1 MILKEIEMD
10 LPYVR
15 DNNQENLSADAIKL
29 DYELNWKEKRRQF
42 QLMTRCMTSM
52 VERIIP
58 RITTKDC
65 WKILIEC
72 VEMPLRN
79 EGVNLLGVYNVQ
91 VLFDINKFLRMNSL
105 KKKQYVVNK
114 ISEAISKLSQYNS
127 FDVGEIQKACN
138 EIADSNYVNEWF
150 WNKPVRMK
158 HLSVQIKV
166 LHEVESA
173 SIYMVFK
180 DYIKNIYEEK
190 LLVTDI
196 PDERVYSKYL
206 GKLEWISVGTAK
218 LSTKSGKYFVE
229 TYE

>member
-15 DNNQENLSADAIKL
+15 DTNQEHLSADAIKL

-52 VERIIP
+52 LERIIP

-72 VEMPLRN
+72 VEKPFRN
-79 EGVNLLGVYNVQ
+79 NCINLLGVYSVQ
-91 VLFDINKFLRMNSL
+91 VLFDINTFWEMNSL
-105 KKKQYVVNK
+105 EKKKYVVNK
-114 ISEAISKLSQYNS
+114 IGEAIGTIAQHN
-127 FDVGEIQKACN
+127 FFTVEEIQKACN
-138 EIADSNYVNEWF
+138 EIVNSNYVNEWY
-150 WNKPVRMK
+150 WNKPVKLNQM
-158 HLSVQIKV
+158 SVQVKV
-166 LHEVESA
+166 LHEVESVN
-173 SIYMVFK
+173 IYMVFK
-180 DYIKNIYEEK
+180 DSIKNVYKEK
-190 LLVTDI
+190 LLVSEI

-206 GKLEWISVGTAK
+206 GKLEWISVGTAR
-218 LSTKSGKYFVE
+218 LSTKNGESFVK

>member
-15 DNNQENLSADAIKL
+15 DINQEQLSSDDIKL

-52 VERIIP
+52 IERIMP

-72 VEMPLRN
+72 VEKPSRN
-79 EGVNLLGVYNVQ
+79 ECINLLGVYSVQ
-91 VLFDINKFLRMNSL
+91 VLFDINMFWEMNSL
-105 KKKQYVVNK
+105 EKKKYVVNK
-114 ISEAISKLSQYNS
+114 IREATSIISQYNF
-127 FDVGEIQKACN
+127 FDVKEIENACN
-138 EIADSNYVNEWF
+138 KIVDLNYVNEWY
-150 WNKPVRMK
+150 WKKPVK
-158 HLSVQIKV
+158 SKQISVQVKV

-173 SIYMVFK
+173 
-180 DYIKNIYEEK
+180 NIYLVFRDSVGNAYKEK
-190 LLVTDI
+190 FLVADI
-196 PDERVYSKYL
+196 PDERSYNKYL
-206 GKLEWISVGTAK
+206 GKLEWISVGTAR
-218 LSTKSGKYFVE
+218 LSAKSGEYFVE

>member
-15 DNNQENLSADAIKL
+15 DDNQEHLSDDAIKL
-29 DYELNWKEKRRQF
+29 DYELNWKEKRRQI

-52 VERIIP
+52 IERIIP

-72 VEMPLRN
+72 VEKPLRN
-79 EGVNLLGVYNVQ
+79 EGINLLGVYSVQ
-91 VLFDINKFLRMNSL
+91 VFFDINKFLAMNSL
-105 KKKQYVVNK
+105 EKKQYVVDK
-114 ISEAISKLSQYNS
+114 IREGISKLSQYNS
-127 FDVGEIQKACN
+127 FDVEEIQKACN
-138 EIADSNYVNEWF
+138 KIVDSNYVNEWF
-150 WNKPVRMK
+150 WNKPVK
-158 HLSVQIKV
+158 SKKVSVQIKV
-166 LHEVESA
+166 LHEVENV

-180 DYIKNIYEEK
+180 DSIKNVCEEK
-190 LLVTDI
+190 FLVEDI

-206 GKLEWISVGTAK
+206 GKLEWISVRTAR
-218 LSTKSGKYFVE
+218 LSTKNGEYFVE

>member
-15 DNNQENLSADAIKL
+15 DTNQEHLSADVIKL
-29 DYELNWKEKRRQF
+29 DYELNWKKKRRQL

-72 VEMPLRN
+72 VEKPSRN
-79 EGVNLLGVYNVQ
+79 ECINLLGVYSVQ
-91 VLFDINKFLRMNSL
+91 VLFDINMFWEMNSL
-105 KKKQYVVNK
+105 EKKKYVVKKIREAIRTIAQYNFFDVEEIENACNK
-114 ISEAISKLSQYNS
+114 I
-127 FDVGEIQKACN
+127 V
-138 EIADSNYVNEWF
+138 DSNYVNEWY
-150 WNKPVRMK
+150 WNKPVK
-158 HLSVQIKV
+158 SKQVSVQVKV
-166 LHEVESA
+166 LHEVESVN
-173 SIYMVFK
+173 IYMVFM
-180 DYIKNIYEEK
+180 DSIKNVYKEK
-190 LLVTDI
+190 FLVADI

-206 GKLEWISVGTAK
+206 GKLEWISVGTAR
-218 LSTKSGKYFVE
+218 LSTKNGEYFVE

>member
-15 DNNQENLSADAIKL
+15 DTNQEHLSADVIKL
-29 DYELNWKEKRRQF
+29 DYELNWKKKRRQF

-72 VEMPLRN
+72 VEKPSRN
-79 EGVNLLGVYNVQ
+79 ECINLLGVYSVQ
-91 VLFDINKFLRMNSL
+91 VLFDINMFWEMNSL
-105 KKKQYVVNK
+105 EKKKYVVKKIREAIRTIAQYNFFDVEEIENACNK
-114 ISEAISKLSQYNS
+114 I
-127 FDVGEIQKACN
+127 V
-138 EIADSNYVNEWF
+138 DSNYVNEWY
-150 WNKPVRMK
+150 WNKPVK
-158 HLSVQIKV
+158 SKQVSVQVKV
-166 LHEVESA
+166 LHEVESVN
-173 SIYMVFK
+173 IYMVFM
-180 DYIKNIYEEK
+180 DSIKNVYKEK
-190 LLVTDI
+190 FLVADI

-206 GKLEWISVGTAK
+206 GKLEWISVGTAR
-218 LSTKSGKYFVE
+218 LSTKNGEYFVE

>member
-15 DNNQENLSADAIKL
+15 DTNQEYLSTDDIKL

-52 VERIIP
+52 IERIIP

-72 VEMPLRN
+72 VEKLPRN
-79 EGVNLLGVYNVQ
+79 ECANLLGVYSVQ
-91 VLFDINKFLRMNSL
+91 VLFDINMFWEMNSFE
-105 KKKQYVVNK
+105 KKKYVVNK
-114 ISEAISKLSQYNS
+114 IREALKTIAQYS
-127 FDVGEIQKACN
+127 FFDVDEIENACHKIV
-138 EIADSNYVNEWF
+138 ELNYVNEWY
-150 WNKPVRMK
+150 WNKPVK
-158 HLSVQIKV
+158 SKQISVQVKV
-166 LHEVESA
+166 LHEVENVN
-173 SIYMVFK
+173 IYMVFK
-180 DYIKNIYEEK
+180 DAMGNIYKEK
-190 LLVTDI
+190 FLIADI

-206 GKLEWISVGTAK
+206 GKLEWISVGTAR
-218 LSTKSGKYFVE
+218 LSTKNGEYFIE